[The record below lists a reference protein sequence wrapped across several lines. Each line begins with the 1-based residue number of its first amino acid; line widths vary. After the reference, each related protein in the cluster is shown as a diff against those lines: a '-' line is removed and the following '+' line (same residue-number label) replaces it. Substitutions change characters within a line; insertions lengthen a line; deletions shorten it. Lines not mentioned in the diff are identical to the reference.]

1 MAAFINDWQ
10 SYIRDVNL
18 GQVNFV
24 AEMLFIR
31 GVYMRPSPS
40 TNHHSMPHDPIEEWT
55 ANLIADEFRVDRT
68 TISRNSKL
76 KDFGRDSLAF
86 LELLAVIENHFD
98 ISISDSEAVGISN
111 LGSLVD
117 LIKDRLDANQES
129 V

>member
-1 MAAFINDWQ
+1 MKT
-10 SYIRDVNL
+10 
-18 GQVNFV
+18 
-24 AEMLFIR
+24 
-31 GVYMRPSPS
+31 SPLK
-40 TNHHSMPHDPIEEWT
+40 HRHSMPHDAIEEWT
-55 ANLIADEFRVDRT
+55 INLIADEFRVDRT
-68 TISRNSKL
+68 IISRNSKL

-117 LIKDRLDANQES
+117 LIKDRLDAKQEP